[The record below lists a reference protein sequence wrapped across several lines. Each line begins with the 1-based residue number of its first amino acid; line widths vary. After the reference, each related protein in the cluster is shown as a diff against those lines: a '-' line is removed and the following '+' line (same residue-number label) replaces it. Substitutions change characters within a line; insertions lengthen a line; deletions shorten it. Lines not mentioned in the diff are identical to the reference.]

1 MCYTARIQNS
11 TPITSLV
18 VVIVTS
24 LWLWK
29 PEVCLDKHQLN
40 FPACPR
46 ETGWLVASASCDYME
61 RSAGRTEEKTTRRTG
76 SVTGRVKAGQPLL
89 PVMTTGVILEQ
100 ECWCLE
106 DWDEYEDEANG
117 ESESERRKMLWK
129 TDTNSSTPQGEEWK
143 NEGQGLTLF
152 FFLKKSAVYHLQ
164 CFVLLACYY
173 SFMNSS
179 ESGLFEYTTGI
190 SSQWDAVSS
199 QGITHTLFCTL
210 PKELTNPVHSDRHPW
225 PSPLAPARI
234 SVSTCPMYFLINYS
248 PIYKYI

>member
-1 MCYTARIQNS
+1 MNTRMKQ
-11 TPITSLV
+11 T
-18 VVIVTS
+18 
-24 LWLWK
+24 
-29 PEVCLDKHQLN
+29 
-40 FPACPR
+40 
-46 ETGWLVASASCDYME
+46 E
-61 RSAGRTEEKTTRRTG
+61 RVNRKGGKCFEKLTQIHRHLKGKSGKMKNR
-76 SVTGRVKAGQPLL
+76 
-89 PVMTTGVILEQ
+89 
-100 ECWCLE
+100 
-106 DWDEYEDEANG
+106 DWR
-117 ESESERRKMLWK
+117 S
-129 TDTNSSTPQGEEWK
+129 
-143 NEGQGLTLF
+143 F

-234 SVSTCPMYFLINYS
+234 SVSTCPMYFLIHNI
-248 PIYKYI
+248 IYIYICIFKQQQKKRIKPQRPWRGWNSYWK

>member
-143 NEGQGLTLF
+143 NEEQGLTLF
-152 FFLKKSAVYHLQ
+152 FFFKEKRSLSSTVF
-164 CFVLLACYY
+164 CIISVLLLIYEFFRKRFIRVHDGNILAMRRC
-173 SFMNSS
+173 FI
-179 ESGLFEYTTGI
+179 TGYH
-190 SSQWDAVSS
+190 
-199 QGITHTLFCTL
+199 THTLLHTPEGTDQSC
-210 PKELTNPVHSDRHPW
+210 
-225 PSPLAPARI
+225 PLW
-234 SVSTCPMYFLINYS
+234 
-248 PIYKYI
+248 